1 MNSLFGTLGPVGLA
15 VVLTVVLIVGT
26 KGDGQA
32 KALSWGLCLI
42 LSVLAG
48 ASFAAGGWPFT
59 LVRGLVNDLVALVNS
74 FLPGMTFPAIGL
86 CMAAIIAWKKMSRRG
101 VCMMGI
107 VFWYVAASADG
118 GLGILAEKIAAAS
131 QQLAS

>member
-1 MNSLFGTLGPVGLA
+1 MNSLIGTLGPVGLA
-15 VVLTVVLIVGT
+15 LVLTVVLIFGT

-32 KALSWGLCLI
+32 KALSWGWCLF

-48 ASFAAGGWPFT
+48 ASYAAAGWPFT
-59 LVRGLVNDLVALVNS
+59 LVRSLVNDLVQLLNS
-74 FLPGMTFPAIGL
+74 FIPGVTLPAIGI
-86 CMAAIIAWKKMSRRG
+86 CMAAIIAWKKLSRRG

-107 VFWYVAASADG
+107 PFWYVASASDG
-118 GLGILAEKIAAAS
+118 GLGILAEKIAAAA

>member
-32 KALSWGLCLI
+32 KALSWGSCLI

-59 LVRGLVNDLVALVNS
+59 LVRGLVNDLVTLVNS
-74 FLPGMTFPAIGL
+74 FLPGLSYPAIGL

-101 VCMMGI
+101 VSMMGI
-107 VFWYVAASADG
+107 AFWYVAASADG